1 MGYIEPCCCERQLPQ
16 LLRESKGMAFF
27 QTSGDV
33 TVDKMMRAV
42 GCMVGQPC
50 EMWLVAHEV
59 SVEILRMIRYWLQR
73 RWLNG
78 VRIMTQVDCGEMVD
92 AEFCAVEGSQEV
104 VTYAHDE
111 MMRGGMLAFDD
122 GKTAVVIQGE
132 MLMSTDF
139 GQVFYAACF
148 GSTEGG
154 LVRGAMDVVKAR
166 MRTKVRERAAVIQQH
181 TEQGAKKEE
190 KSEQGEKTGQEGTA
204 GQEQPAAE
212 KKRRTR
218 RKDEKKESAQ

>member
-1 MGYIEPCCCERQLPQ
+1 MSYIEPCCAERQLPQ

-50 EMWLVAHEV
+50 EMWFVAHEV

-73 RWLNG
+73 GWLNG

-92 AEFCAVEGSQEV
+92 AELCAADGLQET

-132 MLMSTDF
+132 ILMSTDF
-139 GQVFYAACF
+139 GQAFYAACF
-148 GSTEGG
+148 GRTEGG

-166 MRTKVRERAAVIQQH
+166 MRAKVRERAAARPQH
-181 TEQGAKKEE
+181 TGQGAEKEE
-190 KSEQGEKTGQEGTA
+190 TAEKEGTA
-204 GQEQPAAE
+204 GQEGTAEQATASE
-212 KKRRTR
+212 KKKRTK
-218 RKDEKKESAQ
+218 RKEGKKESAQ